1 MANETA
7 ATYVPLGR
15 EGTGYATIL
24 QNNILPALQNEQR
37 RADRLYQMEELAK
50 QAAAKAAAKQAEED
64 ARYVPP
70 SFEIAKGDY
79 WNPYIKE
86 QEKTLLAGTLDK
98 IKNARTIGEKG
109 EATNA
114 FNRAMQQI
122 NYEGEI
128 DSQKTKAFIPKLQE
142 MGLNVDEKKAA
153 QFYATASQ
161 DPNFRGINKQDAFF
175 KWVVTDP
182 NNVNTQYIG
191 QKLQEKIPP
200 NSLTYRNAKGVKE
213 AITISPIYKTKKVYN
228 PDLKANVITAE
239 EVDFDKANALLESNP
254 MEKEVVM
261 AKVNPLS
268 LAIMKKDPTMPQVQ
282 AEREAKKLV
291 FEEMFPKENAKV
303 VYDYEEALPPKP
315 GVPKKPIFKTSKG
328 GKSSFIITVKDNNG
342 KVVTSTQNGTWT
354 DPDAVNI
361 QFEKDQ
367 VANAG
372 TRAFILSDPTAA
384 KAAGLVEENK
394 QGGYTINQGF
404 NYRLAS
410 KKKMPYWSE
419 DVVFTRGGKPVY
431 SVIKDTPIDDVTY
444 QQIKRDPARL
454 KKTKMLTGY
463 EVTANLRYPNYDS
476 EGNPVDS
483 DGKQIKGAALPTLKM
498 FIPEE
503 DATDIITAI
512 GKKGGSREEDAT
524 ADNINDVWGK

>member
-24 QNNILPALQNEQR
+24 QNTILPALQNEQR

-50 QAAAKAAAKQAEED
+50 QAAAKAAAKKAEED
-64 ARYVPP
+64 ARYVAP

-79 WNPYIKE
+79 WNPYIKQQE
-86 QEKTLLAGTLDK
+86 QNLMAETLDK

-239 EVDFDKANALLESNP
+239 EVDFDKANALLDSNP
-254 MEKEVVM
+254 VYREVVM
-261 AKVNPLS
+261 AKVNPIS

-410 KKKMPYWSE
+410 KKKMPYWAE

-444 QQIKRDPARL
+444 QQIKRDPTKL

-463 EVTANLRYPNYDS
+463 EVTANLRY
-476 EGNPVDS
+476 S
-483 DGKQIKGAALPTLKM
+483 DNQDQIKGAALPTLKM